1 MWPFKNKYDKLT
13 RESVVDAICQLEKQ
27 ADDIEKSFDTTK
39 EEIAALKE
47 KGKKETDRG
56 LKLYYA
62 KKINALKAERDQNV
76 QRVMYIMYNVTLL
89 NKLKQA
95 IDDKTFY
102 ANTSKASLGNL
113 LGDQK
118 GLAKFLNDVLGTR
131 VAAEDVLTSADETF
145 KNIESA
151 YDTNKTIYGKNESD
165 DELLAMFET
174 EESVENEMAL
184 FDKQEKQ
191 KAQGEEDN

>member
-145 KNIESA
+145 KNIEGA